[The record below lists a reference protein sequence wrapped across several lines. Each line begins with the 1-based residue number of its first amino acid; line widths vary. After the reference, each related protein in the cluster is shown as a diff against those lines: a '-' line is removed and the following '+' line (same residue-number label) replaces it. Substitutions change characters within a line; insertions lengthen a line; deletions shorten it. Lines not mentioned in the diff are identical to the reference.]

1 MSSED
6 VKKALQD
13 TEFKRIVKE
22 AIREWLDA
30 QFAAFGKWSAI
41 GIASATLGLIAY
53 LLLISSGW
61 HK

>member
-1 MSSED
+1 MSAD
-6 VKKALQD
+6 DLKKSINDA
-13 TEFKRIVKE
+13 EFKRIVKE

-41 GIASATLGLIAY
+41 GIASATLGLLAY
-53 LLLISSGW
+53 FLLTSSGW

>member
-1 MSSED
+1 MSEED
-6 VKKALQD
+6 LKRSMSD
-13 TEFKRIVKE
+13 SEFKRIVKE

-53 LLLISSGW
+53 FLLISSGW